1 MENPMKELTRET
13 PRYSSDATT
22 TTIIWVSNSAIRDP
36 RMLPESGVMSYTV
49 SSENTA
55 PSRPLSESAVR
66 IGNSL
71 LDARVPESAILR
83 DTSEGF

>member
-1 MENPMKELTRET
+1 MSKMIPET
-13 PRYSSDATT
+13 PMYSGETAT
-22 TTIIWVSNSAIRDP
+22 TTIIGVSNLAIRDP
-36 RMLPESGVMSYTV
+36 RTPPEYGVMSYTA

-55 PSRPLSESAVR
+55 PSRPLSEGAVK

-83 DTSEGF
+83 DTSEDF